1 MAERRTTHRL
11 GENLV
16 DGARL
21 RSLPQVELPWITT
34 FNLRWWRHAEDEVSK
49 PAKKPRGKARIPA

>member
-11 GENLV
+11 GKHLV

-21 RSLPQVELPWITT
+21 RSLPQIELPWITT
-34 FNLRWWRHAEDEVSK
+34 FNLRWWHHAQEEISNLT
-49 PAKKPRGKARIPA
+49 KKPRGKSGIPT